1 MLRQSL
7 LEDFTQVSMG
17 SRVTCQFLLPTDLTT
32 AIAYQS
38 SLMPL
43 MLQKR
48 QSLIRQTMFTLI
60 LAANRIYQVM
70 SYKSIQTIV

>member
-17 SRVTCQFLLPTDLTT
+17 SLVTCQFLLPTDLTT

-38 SLMPL
+38 SLKPS
-43 MLQKR
+43 MLQSQ
-48 QSLIRQTMFTLI
+48 QSLIRPIMSTLI
-60 LAANRIYQVM
+60 LVTSKICQLM
-70 SYKSIQTIV
+70 S

>member
-17 SRVTCQFLLPTDLTT
+17 SLVTCQFLLPTDLTT
-32 AIAYQS
+32 EIDYKS

-48 QSLIRQTMFTLI
+48 QSLIRPIMSTLI
-60 LAANRIYQVM
+60 LVTSKICQLM
-70 SYKSIQTIV
+70 S